1 MGKKIAMKYDA
12 VIIGSGF
19 GGLCSAY
26 ILAKEGMSVCVLE
39 KNRQIGG
46 SLQIYS
52 REKSIFD
59 TGVHYLGGLDEGQNL
74 NRYFQYFNLM
84 QELKLQKLDVDGYDL
99 ISFKDD
105 DKIYPHAQGYE
116 NFVDKLSELFP
127 HQREALKTYINKIKE
142 VCAAF
147 PIFNL
152 SDETKEIMGA
162 WFMEI
167 DSKSYINSIFSDPKL
182 QQVIGGSNMLYA
194 GIEGK
199 TPFYIHALVVNS
211 YIESSYRCI
220 DGSSQIAKI
229 MSANIKKLGGVILNY
244 CEASKFHFNGSEIE
258 SVELTNGEKIEGKLF
273 ISGIELSK
281 TIDLVEGQQ
290 LRAAYKNRIKGLENT
305 VSSFLVNVVMKHDS
319 FPHLNHNLYHC
330 TQPDIW
336 TGANYTNETWPES
349 VGVFGTTSSKNPNF
363 TENFTAMAYMRYEEC
378 AQWADTKNI
387 IPNNINYRGE
397 GYEEFKIEKAEKILD
412 VLETRLPGLRS
423 KIQSYTTASPITY
436 RDYIGSK
443 DGTLYGVIKDYKEP
457 MRSFITPRTKI
468 SNLLLTGQSLNLHGI
483 MGVTISAVVTCGEI
497 LGNSYIINKIK
508 ANLKS

>member
-1 MGKKIAMKYDA
+1 MKYDA

-19 GGLCSAY
+19 GGLCSAF

-39 KNRQIGG
+39 KNRQVGG

-84 QELKLQKLDVDGYDL
+84 KELNLQKLDKDGFDI
-99 ISFKDD
+99 ISFSGDEKN
-105 DKIYPHAQGYE
+105 YPHAQGYD
-116 NFVDKLSELFP
+116 NFIEKLAEIFP
-127 HQREALKTYINKIKE
+127 HQRDALKLYIEKIKE

-152 SDETKEIMGA
+152 SDEKKEISGA

-167 DSKSYINSIFSDPKL
+167 DSKTYINSIFSDKKL

-194 GIEGK
+194 GVEGK
-199 TPFYIHALVVNS
+199 TPFYVHALVVNS

-220 DGSSQIAKI
+220 DGSSQIARI
-229 MSANIKKLGGVILNY
+229 MSANIKKLGGEILNY
-244 CEASKFHFNGSEIE
+244 SEASKFHFNGNEIE

-305 VSSFLVNVVMKHDS
+305 IASFLVNVVMKPNS
-319 FPHLNHNLYHC
+319 FPNLNYNL
-330 TQPDIW
+330 
-336 TGANYTNETWPES
+336 
-349 VGVFGTTSSKNPNF
+349 
-363 TENFTAMAYMRYEEC
+363 
-378 AQWADTKNI
+378 
-387 IPNNINYRGE
+387 
-397 GYEEFKIEKAEKILD
+397 
-412 VLETRLPGLRS
+412 
-423 KIQSYTTASPITY
+423 
-436 RDYIGSK
+436 
-443 DGTLYGVIKDYKEP
+443 
-457 MRSFITPRTKI
+457 
-468 SNLLLTGQSLNLHGI
+468 
-483 MGVTISAVVTCGEI
+483 
-497 LGNSYIINKIK
+497 
-508 ANLKS
+508 

>member
-1 MGKKIAMKYDA
+1 MKYDV

-26 ILAKEGMSVCVLE
+26 ILSKEGKRVCVLE

-46 SLQIYS
+46 SLQIFS

-84 QELKLQKLDVDGYDL
+84 KELKLQKLDEDGYDL
-99 ISFKDD
+99 ISFQQDER
-105 DKIYPHAQGYE
+105 IYPHAQGYD
-116 NFVDKLSELFP
+116 NFIEKLTALFP
-127 HQREALKTYINKIKE
+127 HQRSALNIYIEKIKE

-152 SDETKEIMGA
+152 SDDRKEIQDA
-162 WFMEI
+162 WFMQI
-167 DSKSYINSIFSDPKL
+167 DSKAAINEIFSDPKL
-182 QQVIGGSNMLYA
+182 QQVISGSNMLYA
-194 GIEGK
+194 GVEGK
-199 TPFYIHALVVNS
+199 TPFYVHALVVNS

-220 DGSSQIAKI
+220 DGSAQIAKI
-229 MSANIKKLGGVILNY
+229 MSTNIKKLGGEILNY
-244 CEASKFHFNGSEIE
+244 SEACKFHFNGSEIE
-258 SVELTNGEKIEGKLF
+258 SVELTNGEKIEGGIF

-281 TIDLVEGQQ
+281 TIDLVEGPQ

-305 VSSFLVNVVMKHDS
+305 ISSFLVNVVMKQES
-319 FPHLNHNLYHC
+319 FSHLNYNIYHC

-336 TGANYTNETWPES
+336 TGPKYSKETWPETI
-349 VGVFGTTSSKNPNF
+349 GMFGTTSSKNSKF
-363 TENFTAMAYMRYEEC
+363 TENFTAMAYMRFDELEK
-378 AQWADTKNI
+378 WADTKSI
-387 IPNNINYRGE
+387 IPNNITYRGDD
-397 GYEEFKIEKAEKILD
+397 YEEFKILKAEKILD
-412 VLETRLPGLRS
+412 VLETRIPNLRT

-457 MRSFITPRTKI
+457 MKSFITPRTKI
-468 SNLLLTGQSLNLHGI
+468 NNLLLTGQSLNLHGI
-483 MGVTISAVVTCGEI
+483 MGVTISAVVTCAEI
-497 LGNSYIINKIK
+497 VGGLSYLINKIK
-508 ANLKS
+508 QNS

>member
-1 MGKKIAMKYDA
+1 MK
-12 VIIGSGF
+12 
-19 GGLCSAY
+19 
-26 ILAKEGMSVCVLE
+26 E
-39 KNRQIGG
+39 
-46 SLQIYS
+46 
-52 REKSIFD
+52 
-59 TGVHYLGGLDEGQNL
+59 L
-74 NRYFQYFNLM
+74 N
-84 QELKLQKLDVDGYDL
+84 LQKLDKDGFDI
-99 ISFKDD
+99 ISFSGDEKV
-105 DKIYPHAQGYE
+105 YPHAQGYD
-116 NFVDKLSELFP
+116 NFIEKLAEIFP
-127 HQREALKTYINKIKE
+127 HQRDALKLYIEKIKE

-152 SDETKEIMGA
+152 SDEKKEISGA

-167 DSKSYINSIFSDPKL
+167 DSKTYINSIFSDQKL

-194 GIEGK
+194 GVEGK
-199 TPFYIHALVVNS
+199 TPFYVHALVVNS

-220 DGSSQIAKI
+220 DGSSQIARI
-229 MSANIKKLGGVILNY
+229 MSANIKKLGGEILNY
-244 CEASKFHFNGSEIE
+244 SEASKFHFNGNEIE

-290 LRAAYKNRIKGLENT
+290 LRAAYKNRIRGLENT
-305 VSSFLVNVVMKHDS
+305 IASFLVNVVMKPDS
-319 FPHLNHNLYHC
+319 FPHLNYNLYHC

-336 TGANYTNETWPES
+336 TAPNYTKDTWPEAI
-349 VGVFGTTSSKNPNF
+349 GMFGTTSSKNPMF
-363 TENFTAMAYMRYEEC
+363 TENFTAMAYMRFNEC
-378 AQWADTKNI
+378 EKWANTKNI

-412 VLETRLPGLRS
+412 VLASRVPNLRTN
-423 KIQSYTTASPITY
+423 IQSYTTASPITY

-457 MRSFITPRTKI
+457 MKSFITPRTKI

-497 LGNSYIINKIK
+497 LGNSYLINKIK
-508 ANLKS
+508 TNLKS

>member
-1 MGKKIAMKYDA
+1 MKYDA

-59 TGVHYLGGLDEGQNL
+59 TGVHYLGGLDDGQNL

-84 QELKLQKLDVDGYDL
+84 QELKLQKLDEDGYDL

-116 NFVDKLSELFP
+116 NFVDKLAELFP
-127 HQREALKTYINKIKE
+127 HQREALKTYIEKIKE

-167 DSKSYINSIFSDPKL
+167 DSKSCINSIFSDPKL

-220 DGSSQIAKI
+220 DGSSQIARI
-229 MSANIKKLGGVILNY
+229 MNANIKKLGGVILNY

-305 VSSFLVNVVMKHDS
+305 ISSFLVNVVMKHDS

-349 VGVFGTTSSKNPNF
+349 IGMFGTTSSKNPNF

-378 AQWADTKNI
+378 AKWADTKNI
-387 IPNNINYRGE
+387 IPNNINFRGE